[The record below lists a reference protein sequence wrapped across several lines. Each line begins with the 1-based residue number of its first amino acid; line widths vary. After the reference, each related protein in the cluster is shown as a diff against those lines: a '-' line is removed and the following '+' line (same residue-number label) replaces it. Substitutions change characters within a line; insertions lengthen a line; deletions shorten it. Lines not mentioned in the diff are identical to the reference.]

1 MVFNLYSNGKRKGT
15 GFIGKINMED
25 GELLVLV
32 TCYHVII
39 EDIHNYNRYW
49 EATRISSDMTNQI
62 EEHAKTFSIILNGKT
77 IQLKD
82 IMADRS
88 TVITPGSSGISPRSS
103 V

>member
-15 GFIGKINMED
+15 GFIGKINIKD
-25 GELLVLV
+25 DELLVLV

-39 EDIHNYNRYW
+39 EDIHNYNHYK
-49 EATRISSDMTNQI
+49 EATRISSDMRDQI
-62 EEHAKTFSIILNGKT
+62 EEHAKSFSIKLNGKT

-82 IMADRS
+82 IMADRP
-88 TVITPGSSGISPRSS
+88 TVFTPEISGISPRSS